1 VNLTA
6 QPANNATVVVDGT
19 TYTFKTALTAA
30 GATPGEVLIGAS
42 ASTAAN
48 NLAEAINGTLAG
60 AQTLF
65 GAASTTVSAPDAHVS
80 AVALGSTVT
89 LTALTTGNNNAY
101 TLAGTGAGVSVSGA
115 TFTGGAAAST
125 QTTTETNDLSS
136 AADAQATLGL
146 INSAIASVASLR
158 GTLGATVNRLTA
170 ASNVITTETQNLTS
184 AENGITAADIPT
196 VVANLSQYTILEQ
209 SGISALAQAN
219 TAQQSI
225 LKLLQ

>member
-1 VNLTA
+1 M
-6 QPANNATVVVDGT
+6 
-19 TYTFKTALTAA
+19 
-30 GATPGEVLIGAS
+30 
-42 ASTAAN
+42 
-48 NLAEAINGTLAG
+48 
-60 AQTLF
+60 
-65 GAASTTVSAPDAHVS
+65 
-80 AVALGSTVT
+80 VT
-89 LTALTTGNNNAY
+89 LTAISGTQPGASGNTLTVADSGTASGNVY
-101 TLAGTGAGVSVSGA
+101 ISSP
-115 TFTGGAAAST
+115 TFTGGANAASGNVT
-125 QTTTETNDLSS
+125 VTNTLST
-136 AADAQATLGL
+136 AADAKATLGL

-184 AENGITAADIPT
+184 AEDGITAADIPT

>member
-1 VNLTA
+1 
-6 QPANNATVVVDGT
+6 
-19 TYTFKTALTAA
+19 
-30 GATPGEVLIGAS
+30 
-42 ASTAAN
+42 
-48 NLAEAINGTLAG
+48 
-60 AQTLF
+60 
-65 GAASTTVSAPDAHVS
+65 
-80 AVALGSTVT
+80 VT
-89 LTALTTGNNNAY
+89 LTALTTGNNNTY
-101 TLAGTGAGVSVSGA
+101 SLTSSGAGIAVSGA

-125 QTTTETNDLSS
+125 GTTTETNDLSS

-184 AENGITAADIPT
+184 AEDGITAADIPT